1 MMKRKILFFK
11 LNYFSFESL
20 QWQLNLLINIPLL
33 IEFLCIR
40 NRYRH
45 MESSRFPL
53 YSGEREVYQATD
65 QSVVSPPDC
74 QYIIQHTVQEN
85 LKNHELELQVCI

>member
-1 MMKRKILFFK
+1 
-11 LNYFSFESL
+11 
-20 QWQLNLLINIPLL
+20 
-33 IEFLCIR
+33 
-40 NRYRH
+40 

-85 LKNHELELQVCI
+85 LKNHELELQVCIWQFLRICWDVDNLLRQSEDKRAC

>member
-1 MMKRKILFFK
+1 
-11 LNYFSFESL
+11 
-20 QWQLNLLINIPLL
+20 
-33 IEFLCIR
+33 
-40 NRYRH
+40 

-65 QSVVSPPDC
+65 QRVVSPPDC

-85 LKNHELELQVCI
+85 LKNHELELQVCIWQFLRICWDVDNLLRQSEDKRAC